1 MIRKMTKFYQP
12 RAGFSLIL
20 AMLFCVL
27 LAACGSG
34 WNYQPSAAPAAAT
47 DYTVSPGDT
56 LTLRIYGEPDLSGDF
71 TVSPKG
77 SVELPLV
84 GAVDVK
90 GRKLSE
96 VGNFIS
102 AAYANGYLKN
112 PRVAAEIKNYR
123 PVYLVGEVGSPGS
136 YPYRDGLTLVN
147 AVALAG
153 GFTYRADQGSF
164 EIIRDGHPYR
174 DPNGNTLG
182 TVLLP
187 GDTIRVKE
195 RFF

>member
-1 MIRKMTKFYQP
+1 MIRKMNVFSNP
-12 RAGFSLIL
+12 RAGLKLIL
-20 AMLFCVL
+20 AVCLCALVT
-27 LAACGSG
+27 ACGAG
-34 WNYQPSAAPAAAT
+34 WNYQPAAAPAAAA
-47 DYTVSPGDT
+47 DYTVGPGDT

-71 TVSPKG
+71 TVSPAG
-77 SVELPLV
+77 AVNLPLV
-84 GAVDVK
+84 GLVDVR

-96 VGNFIS
+96 VGNVIS

-112 PRVAAEIKNYR
+112 PRVAAEVKNYR
-123 PVYLVGEVGSPGS
+123 PVYLVGEVGAPGS
-136 YPYRDGLTLVN
+136 YPYRDGLTVVN

-164 EIIRDGHPYR
+164 EIIRDGKPFADAH
-174 DPNGNTLG
+174 GNTLG

-187 GDTIRVKE
+187 GDTVRVKE